1 MAELRRELAELSAQ
15 LGAPGVERLFTAAR
29 KRGINV
35 TRKDVRN
42 LAAVRGETQIFRP
55 LPPAQGKTATHG
67 PRDSRFMMDL
77 LDQRVNP
84 SAAGEKYAIILVEVF
99 SRYMWASTIRDKKP
113 ATVAAALA
121 PMLGEIQGSQRT
133 IPVISTDMG
142 NEFVL
147 DVETLL
153 RQRNIIHKKKTPI
166 ETNAL
171 GVLDRAMQSLQQI
184 IAKKA
189 ARDGGDWGQLLASS
203 VAALNSTTN
212 EAVRDAP
219 EDVIGD
225 DDAAKNLQFMALK
238 DNAAKFRHN
247 NSLTQRRKKQLAG
260 AGGFRRPI
268 AARTN
273 KFQRGYRAKYGN
285 REEQQAAPRFGTIVE
300 GQGKE
305 IDIKTIQV
313 SKRGSDDPQERFN
326 VPSRDRERGHVEE
339 EMLGLARGFLEDRGG
354 NSSLATLRTHLIE
367 VMGRESY
374 DVTLDAAAG
383 RNRRGGLATALMLF
397 PEYFELTSSNRR
409 VALVED

>member
-1 MAELRRELAELSAQ
+1 
-15 LGAPGVERLFTAAR
+15 
-29 KRGINV
+29 
-35 TRKDVRN
+35 
-42 LAAVRGETQIFRP
+42 
-55 LPPAQGKTATHG
+55 
-67 PRDSRFMMDL
+67 MDL

-84 SAAGEKYAIILVEVF
+84 SSTGQKYAIILLEVF
-99 SRYMWASTIRDKKP
+99 SRYMWASTICDKKP

-147 DVETLL
+147 EVETLL
-153 RQRNIIHKKKTPI
+153 RQRNIIRKKKTPI

-219 EDVIGD
+219 EDVIQD

-238 DNAAKFRHN
+238 DNAAKFRHT
-247 NSLTQRRKKQLAG
+247 NSVTHRRKKPLAS

-268 AARTN
+268 AARAN
-273 KFQRGYRAKYGN
+273 KFQRGYRAKYQD
-285 REEQQAAPRFGTIVE
+285 REEQEGAPRLGTIVK

-305 IDIKTIQV
+305 IDIKNIQV
-313 SKRGSDDPQERFN
+313 SKRGSDKYRNAMPYQTATGNAATWRKRC
-326 VPSRDRERGHVEE
+326 STWRG
-339 EMLGLARGFLEDRGG
+339 A
-354 NSSLATLRTHLIE
+354 SSKT
-367 VMGRESY
+367 G
-374 DVTLDAAAG
+374 AAAVAW
-383 RNRRGGLATALMLF
+383 RRCARI
-397 PEYFELTSSNRR
+397 SSR
-409 VALVED
+409 